1 MLEFDRLSPTI
12 EELVML
18 HFPSGAESEINQ
30 RLREKF
36 AALGVNA
43 WVDRANN
50 AIALI
55 KGRNPQKSIGI
66 TAHKKYEIDALENV
80 GLMQALL
87 DNEGRVLPILDTV
100 DLLPESS

>member
-1 MLEFDRLSPTI
+1 
-12 EELVML
+12 ML

-30 RLREKF
+30 RLMEKF

-43 WVDRANN
+43 WLDRANN
-50 AIALI
+50 ARSLI
-55 KGRNPQKSIGI
+55 KGRNRQKSIGI
-66 TAHKKYEIDALENV
+66 TAHKKYEIGVLENV

>member
-1 MLEFDRLSPTI
+1 MLDFDRLFQTI

-18 HFPSGAESEINQ
+18 HSPSGAESEINQ
-30 RLREKF
+30 RLMEKF

-43 WVDRANN
+43 IVYRANN

-66 TAHKKYEIDALENV
+66 TAHKKYEIGALEQCRTHA
-80 GLMQALL
+80 GST
-87 DNEGRVLPILDTV
+87 R
-100 DLLPESS
+100 